1 MKRSLWLTLGSAFV
15 VLSLGL
21 AGLFSTAFAQSK
33 PPTEEVK
40 KTVDVAM
47 ARKTPKVEISTT
59 LGAIRVELDAV
70 KAPITVRNFLT
81 YVVEGHYSKT
91 VFHRVI
97 ADFMIQGGGFLED
110 RTEKLDTLREAIK
123 NEANNGLSNVR
134 GTIAMARTQVVD
146 SARAQFFINTVDN
159 KRLDYRGPGLQFG
172 YCVFGKVISGMDV
185 VDKIRKIPT
194 KNLGGAFTN
203 WPTTVPVITGMK
215 IVE

>member
-21 AGLFSTAFAQSK
+21 AGLFSTASAQSK
-33 PPTEEVK
+33 LTPDEVK
-40 KTVDVAM
+40 KAVDTAM
-47 ARKTPKVEISTT
+47 AKKTPQVEIITS
-59 LGAIRVELDAV
+59 LGAIRVELNAP

-81 YVVEGHYSKT
+81 YVAEGHYTKT

-110 RTEKLDTLREAIK
+110 RTEKLNTLHAAIK
-123 NEANNGLSNVR
+123 NEANNGLSNLR

-159 KRLDYRGPGLQFG
+159 QRLDYKGPGLQFG
-172 YCVFGKVISGMDV
+172 YCVFGKVVSGMEV
-185 VDKIRKIPT
+185 VDKIRKLNI

-203 WPTTVPVITGMK
+203 WPVPVPVITSMK